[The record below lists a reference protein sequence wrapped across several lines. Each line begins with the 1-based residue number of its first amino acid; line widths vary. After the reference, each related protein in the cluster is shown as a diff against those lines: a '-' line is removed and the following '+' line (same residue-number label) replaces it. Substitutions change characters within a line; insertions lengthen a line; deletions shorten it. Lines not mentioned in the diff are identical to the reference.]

1 VTSDTLHSQLI
12 KNFRHKRLRRLFER
26 GEPKLIRPDMVQTV
40 REILF
45 VLDNADTV
53 EGLDLPGYRL
63 HQLKGDR
70 KGYLAMTV
78 RANWRIVF
86 RFASGNAYDVELID
100 YH

>member
-1 VTSDTLHSQLI
+1 
-12 KNFRHKRLRRLFER
+12 
-26 GEPKLIRPDMVQTV
+26 MVQTV

-53 EGLDLPGYRL
+53 EGLDLPGLRL
-63 HQLKGDR
+63 PQLKGER
-70 KGYLAMTV
+70 KGYFAMTV

-86 RFASGNAYDVELID
+86 WFASGDAYDGQLID

>member
-1 VTSDTLHSQLI
+1 
-12 KNFRHKRLRRLFER
+12 
-26 GEPKLIRPDMVQTV
+26 MVQTV

-45 VLDNADTV
+45 VLDNADTA
-53 EGLDLPGYRL
+53 EGLDLPGFRL

-70 KGYLAMTV
+70 KGYFAMTV